1 MVLNLKL
8 GDRVIGE
15 IKKIVEITHPIV
27 NPLPIHKDRELNLSK
42 IDGNGGRSENLA
54 RKEGVKKQCGGGG
67 DCLEMKCCQIILRFF
82 WRFLMTQDRKKILM
96 CLSFLC

>member
-1 MVLNLKL
+1 MW
-8 GDRVIGE
+8 G
-15 IKKIVEITHPIV
+15 
-27 NPLPIHKDRELNLSK
+27 
-42 IDGNGGRSENLA
+42 GGR
-54 RKEGVKKQCGGGG
+54 GGGGGGGGG